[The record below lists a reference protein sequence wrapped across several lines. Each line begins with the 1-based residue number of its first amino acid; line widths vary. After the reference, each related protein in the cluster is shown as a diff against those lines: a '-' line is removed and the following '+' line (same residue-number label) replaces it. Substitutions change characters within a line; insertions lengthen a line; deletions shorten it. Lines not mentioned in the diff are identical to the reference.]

1 MPAIICVIDANGQ
14 PGCARSHLGHSKFKR
29 DMLKGKWK
37 SLCQI
42 SSDPF
47 MTLGA
52 MGPSAFTC
60 GLRNASFIQH
70 STLKITK
77 TLPPPPPPSLFI
89 NSISKVLILLDL
101 DLFLSLQF

>member
-1 MPAIICVIDANGQ
+1 
-14 PGCARSHLGHSKFKR
+14 
-29 DMLKGKWK
+29 MLKGKWK

-60 GLRNASFIQH
+60 GLRNASFI
-70 STLKITK
+70 STFHFENNQN
-77 TLPPPPPPSLFI
+77 PPPSTPTITLHKFYFQSPDSSGSRPFPFA
-89 NSISKVLILLDL
+89 SILIP
-101 DLFLSLQF
+101 S